1 VGCNP
6 IAHASWAVAGWLIIG
21 GCAAKGVV
29 VVVDGCSRVFRCII
43 SAVVR
48 VVVVCCGACGS
59 WGGGTAAAPVLC
71 YCCGMVVGGGLW
83 YCGLFWCGVVKRG
96 CWL

>member
-1 VGCNP
+1 M
-6 IAHASWAVAGWLIIG
+6 AHASWAVAGWFILG
-21 GCAAKGVV
+21 GGPANGEV
-29 VVVDGCSRVFRCII
+29 VVVDGWSRVFRCII

-83 YCGLFWCGVVKRG
+83 YCGRLWCGVVKRG
-96 CWL
+96 